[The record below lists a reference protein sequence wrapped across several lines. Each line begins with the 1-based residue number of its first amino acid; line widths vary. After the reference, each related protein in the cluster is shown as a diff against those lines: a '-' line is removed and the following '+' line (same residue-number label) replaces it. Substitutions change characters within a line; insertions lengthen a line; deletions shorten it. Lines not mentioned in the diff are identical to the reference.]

1 MHEMIERYVHQVGLY
16 VRQKE
21 RAEIEAELRSQ
32 IQDQIDDRF
41 EGPPTTADIAA
52 ILKQLGDPR
61 TMAASYSGDQVL
73 VGPELY
79 PFMMTVLRIGVPLMP
94 AAVVIANVVGAAL
107 STETVDWFSLLIS
120 SLFAAVQAAL
130 IFFAAVVLIFA
141 ILQRSGAEVR
151 AKAKADFDPYA
162 LPSIDDPS
170 GVDRL
175 ESGIGIAIGTLVS
188 IAIVYFLQVGGLT
201 LRFNVTDP
209 GDVLPVP
216 TGWLLTLLIS
226 VVSNVALNLWALV
239 RQRWTFV
246 TWLAQSLVEFV
257 GAIALYF
264 AIYTPVAERIIATSP
279 ELAER
284 LPIAELPWIITLFA
298 VLTIVLMNGVRL
310 IRLWQR
316 RSGPYRTASATS

>member
-1 MHEMIERYVHQVGLY
+1 MHEMVERYVHQVGLY
-16 VRQKE
+16 VRPKE

-32 IQDQIDDRF
+32 IQDQLDDRF
-41 EGPPTTADIAA
+41 DHAPSTADVAVV
-52 ILKQLGDPR
+52 LKQLGDPR
-61 TMAASYSGDQVL
+61 TMAASYSGDQML

-79 PFMMTVLRIGVPLMP
+79 PFMMTVLRIGLPLMP
-94 AAVVIANVVGAAL
+94 AAVVIANIVGAAL
-107 STETVDWFSLLIS
+107 SAETVDWFGLLIS
-120 SLFAAVQAAL
+120 SLFTAVQAAL
-130 IFFAAVVLIFA
+130 LFFAAVVLIFA
-141 ILQRSGAEVR
+141 VLERSGAEIR
-151 AKAKADFDPYA
+151 AKAKANFDPYA

-175 ESGIGIAIGTLVS
+175 ESGFGIAIGTLMS
-188 IAIVYFLQVGGLT
+188 LAIVYFLQVGGLT
-201 LRFNVTDP
+201 LRFNPSDP

-216 TGWLLTLLIS
+216 TGWLVALLLSI
-226 VVSNVALNLWALV
+226 VSNVALNLWALV

-246 TWLAQSLVEFV
+246 TWLAQSMFEFV

-298 VLTIVLMNGVRL
+298 VLIVVLMNGVRL
-310 IRLWQR
+310 IRLWQH
-316 RSGPYRTASATS
+316 RSQPYRTASATS